1 MSYLRQMGGVIRET
15 TFGISNIILTD
26 AYTHYLITNTT
37 VRKESF
43 NIKLLN
49 PPLAKPNWKTIVTIF

>member
-1 MSYLRQMGGVIRET
+1 MGGVIRET